1 MKKLLLLLLMCLL
14 SPLATV
20 FAFET
25 TDFIVELGSDSV
37 KVWEPVDLTIKAVD
51 DSWALVDDYDG
62 EVLMII
68 DNLTDEEYE
77 LPQDGI
83 YEFTEEDLWEKT
95 FSKWLIIDKAGT
107 YTLVVEDFLDDTIS
121 WEVEITV
128 NGGWEEWN
136 DDFNVEILSPTIN
149 ETVKSS
155 SLDVLGTSDHKNG
168 KIYAY
173 VDGVEVWEGATEANG
188 DYSIT
193 LNNLSNGTHSLK
205 VKAVDIFDETVW
217 ESDEISFEAEVND
230 NWFKSIDVLPSNVV
244 DQWTTI
250 EVTVET
256 VPEVTEVTLN
266 IPSMKGYPM
275 EKASRWVFKVEI
287 LMDVAWVFDLDLKLI
302 SEWVSKNYERSE
314 RVTVIEKK
322 RIKNVKFVRNDAE
335 KFIKL
340 DWEYDG
346 QIDYFRVVYSTSK
359 GDLEWELSLDSSA
372 TFGDDGSVNLWWDSG
387 LDIGGNWETSL
398 GWLGSIGEDG
408 EPELV
413 GNGGA
418 NQQGSVIT
426 EVNKYTIE
434 TIADTKAYFVTIY
447 PVDSEGTI
455 LWDDSGLIVI
465 EPGAKH
471 EAAVICSI
479 DNIAL
484 NVVGTEENSYLE
496 WEEVDWMVTYIV
508 YKGKDRDNLSEI
520 AQLTGTTYP
529 LPFDVDATEEIYE
542 YFSVKAVCD
551 DGTINQ
557 IDDIKKV
564 KVGPMDWLIW
574 ATIITMMSYGLY
586 IAYRKEEA

>member
-14 SPLATV
+14 FPLATV
-20 FAFET
+20 FASET
-25 TDFIVELGSDSV
+25 TDFVVELGDNSV
-37 KVWEPVDLTIKAVD
+37 KVWEPVDLTIRAVD
-51 DSWALVDDYDG
+51 DAWTLVDDYDG

-68 DNLTDEEYE
+68 DSLTDEEYE

-83 YEFTEEDLWEKT
+83 YEFTEENLWEKT
-95 FSKWLIIDKAGT
+95 FSKWLIIDKSGT

-128 NGGWEEWN
+128 SGGTDVW
-136 DDFNVEILSPTIN
+136 DDEFTLEIASPTAN

-155 SLDVLGTSDHKNG
+155 SLDVLGTSNHKNG

-173 VDGVEVWEGATEANG
+173 VDGVKAWENVTEANG

-193 LNNLSNGTHSLK
+193 LNNLTNGTHTLK
-205 VKAVDIFDETVW
+205 VKAVDIFDESVW
-217 ESDEISFEAEVND
+217 ESDEISFDAEVND

-244 DQWTTI
+244 NQWTTI

-256 VPEVTEVTLN
+256 VAEVTEATLT
-266 IPSMKGYPM
+266 IPSMRSYPM
-275 EKASRWVFKVEI
+275 EKTSRWVFKVNI
-287 LMDVAWVFDLDLKLI
+287 LMDTAWVFDLDLNLI
-302 SEWVSKNYERSE
+302 SEWVSKKYDKAE

-322 RIKNVKFVRNDAE
+322 RIKNVKFVRNNEE
-335 KFIKL
+335 KIIDL

-346 QIDYFRVVYSTSK
+346 QIDYFRVVYSTIK
-359 GDLEWELSLDSSA
+359 GDLEWELLLDWNA
-372 TFGDDGSVNLWWDSG
+372 IFGDDGSVDL
-387 LDIGGNWETSL
+387 T
-398 GWLGSIGEDG
+398 GS
-408 EPELV
+408 
-413 GNGGA
+413 NGV
-418 NQQGSVIT
+418 NEKGSVIT

-434 TIADTKAYFVTIY
+434 NIAYTKTYFVTIY
-447 PVDSEGTI
+447 PVDSDGTVV
-455 LWDDSGLIVI
+455 WDDSGLIVI
-465 EPGAKH
+465 EPKLAPAPDDPVMCG
-471 EAAVICSI
+471 V

-484 NVVGTEENSYLE
+484 NVVGTEGNSYLE
-496 WEEVDWMVTYIV
+496 WEQIEGVVTYIV

-520 AQLTGTTYP
+520 AQLTGTTYR

-564 KVGPMDWLIW
+564 KVGPMDWFIW
-574 ATIITMMSYGLY
+574 ATIITIMSYGLY